1 MTFPHV
7 EVIRT
12 FFLAQ
17 WKYGLKDH
25 GRRREKPCPS
35 AQIFTAVGLKNDGQR
50 VKKRRATEIHN
61 DGQ

>member
-35 AQIFTAVGLKNDGQR
+35 A
-50 VKKRRATEIHN
+50 
-61 DGQ
+61 